1 MFREDSRQARYN
13 AHASYDNKRVGVDAS
28 ATTSLFVET
37 SNTRVLCLVLR
48 DNARI
53 FYGYGEILE
62 YRVWKE
68 IGLSINRDQTFHFTV
83 LNNFGWKDELVE
95 ETYDFYCFIQTS
107 LLTRI
112 QLQHVYLQAFVNFI
126 KNLDDWYFK
135 IILSLFFFTIEIDYE
150 TKWFFSLK
158 RSQAIVGDTKR
169 DIQIFWHAS
178 RTRKETS
185 RELCWLERW
194 RRNVLGS
201 DCGW

>member
-135 IILSLFFFTIEIDYE
+135 IILSFFFLRLRSIM
-150 TKWFFSLK
+150 KRNGFFLSRDLK
-158 RSQAIVGDTKR
+158 RSLETRSEIFKYFDTRPVREKKRVASCVGSR
-169 DIQIFWHAS
+169 DGE
-178 RTRKETS
+178 ETF
-185 RELCWLERW
+185 
-194 RRNVLGS
+194 
-201 DCGW
+201 

>member
-135 IILSLFFFTIEIDYE
+135 IILSFFFLRLRSIM
-150 TKWFFSLK
+150 KRNGFFLSRDLRRSLK
-158 RSQAIVGDTKR
+158 TRSEIFKYFDTRPVREKKRVASCVGSR
-169 DIQIFWHAS
+169 DGE
-178 RTRKETS
+178 ETF
-185 RELCWLERW
+185 
-194 RRNVLGS
+194 
-201 DCGW
+201 

>member
-135 IILSLFFFTIEIDYE
+135 IILSLFFLRLRSIM
-150 TKWFFSLK
+150 KRNGFFLSRDLRRSLK
-158 RSQAIVGDTKR
+158 TRSEIFKYFDTRPVREKKRVASCVGSR
-169 DIQIFWHAS
+169 DGE
-178 RTRKETS
+178 ETF
-185 RELCWLERW
+185 
-194 RRNVLGS
+194 
-201 DCGW
+201 

>member
-1 MFREDSRQARYN
+1 MERDRTLDKSWSNFPFHRIEQFWLERWISRRNVRFLLFYSN
-13 AHASYDNKRVGVDAS
+13 VFFNTFTCKSLLISLKIWTIGILKLF
-28 ATTSLFVET
+28 SLF
-37 SNTRVLCLVLR
+37 
-48 DNARI
+48 
-53 FYGYGEILE
+53 F
-62 YRVWKE
+62 
-68 IGLSINRDQTFHFTV
+68 
-83 LNNFGWKDELVE
+83 
-95 ETYDFYCFIQTS
+95 
-107 LLTRI
+107 
-112 QLQHVYLQAFVNFI
+112 
-126 KNLDDWYFK
+126 
-135 IILSLFFFTIEIDYE
+135 FFFTIEIDYE